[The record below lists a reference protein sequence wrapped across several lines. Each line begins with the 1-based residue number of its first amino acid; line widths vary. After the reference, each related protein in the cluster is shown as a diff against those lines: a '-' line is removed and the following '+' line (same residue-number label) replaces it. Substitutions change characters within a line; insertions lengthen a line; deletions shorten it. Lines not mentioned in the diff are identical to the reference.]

1 MTDEKRQI
9 YLLSSREYSEE
20 TIAVAFAKTSRSP
33 ESFKANADELSE
45 ESASQFHEKWV
56 VGYGHSSVAEHAVLH
71 IAIENASRLS
81 MEYIEGN
88 RFASYTEKSTRY
100 QKWDANA
107 YYTPK
112 EIIGTPFEKNYHLI
126 SQNLFQA
133 YANCLPRLREV
144 VEGDLPQKDGEND
157 QAYDNRIRSKYVDHA
172 RFLLPA
178 SSLANVGVTIN
189 GRALEYA
196 IKKWLSAPLNEIR
209 EIGEEVKAEA
219 MGEAPTL
226 IKYAEKSDQMIAV
239 RDKLTEKTKLFD
251 WDRSLRRS
259 CVLVANESDSEDQI
273 IASILYR
280 YGNMSFQQ
288 ALGMVKTK
296 YDTDE
301 IIADVF
307 ENIEKFDTPI
317 RELEHSKITFDLVM
331 DQGAYAEF
339 KRHRVMTQTPQ
350 ALTCELGYAA
360 PMLFERAGL
369 SNTYKQAMDSAGM
382 LWNELSAWNRDVAQY
397 IVPNGYNRGVLA
409 SMNLREA
416 FAFCQLRTAKNA
428 HFSIRR
434 IAQMMA
440 VEIKR
445 AYPTLGNYLP
455 VIDEHWQSIENDY
468 FTQMY

>member
-1 MTDEKRQI
+1 MTNEARQI

-33 ESFKANADELSE
+33 ETFKANADELSE

-100 QKWDANA
+100 QKWDTNA

-112 EIIGTPFEKNYHLI
+112 EIVGTPFEKHYHLI

-133 YANCLPRLREV
+133 YVDCLPRLREV
-144 VEGDLPQKDGEND
+144 IEGDFPRKEGEAD

-196 IKKWLSAPLNEIR
+196 ITKWLSAPLNEIR
-209 EIGEEVKAEA
+209 EIGEEVKAKA

-226 IKYAEKSDQMIAV
+226 IKYAEKNERTIAV
-239 RDKLTEKTKLFD
+239 REKLAIKTNAYDWEKT
-251 WDRSLRRS
+251 RRQS
-259 CVLVANESDSEDQI
+259 CVLVASESDSEDQI
-273 IASILYR
+273 IAAILYR
-280 YGNMSFQQ
+280 FGNMSYQQ
-288 ALGMVKTK
+288 SLEMVKTK
-296 YDTDE
+296 TNIDA
-301 IIADVF
+301 IIADLF
-307 ENIEKFDTPI
+307 DNIQKFDTPI

-360 PMLFERAGL
+360 PMLFERADIL
-369 SNTYKQAMDSAGM
+369 DKYKQAMDSAGM
-382 LWNELSAWNRDVAQY
+382 LWNELSEWNRDVAQY

-445 AYPTLGNYLP
+445 AYPMLGNYLP
-455 VIDEHWQSIENDY
+455 VIDEHWQNIERDH
-468 FTQMY
+468 FTQIS